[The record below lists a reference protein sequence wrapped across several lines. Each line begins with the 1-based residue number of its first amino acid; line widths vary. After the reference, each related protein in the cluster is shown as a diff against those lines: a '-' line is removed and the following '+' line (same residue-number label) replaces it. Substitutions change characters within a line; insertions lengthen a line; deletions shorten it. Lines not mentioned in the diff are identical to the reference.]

1 MNIYSI
7 KFEVEKENKNTKEI
21 SVSVGHFEL
30 GANAIH
36 IASAMAVS
44 YLDAAFGKEGYRILS
59 INYEDVHILNWPGYA
74 EELAKEGDANKLLN
88 EWFKFFG
95 PKANIEQ

>member
-7 KFEVEKENKNTKEI
+7 KFEVEKENKETKEPI
-21 SVSVGHFEL
+21 VTVGHFEL

-36 IASAMAVS
+36 FASAMAVS
-44 YLDAAFGKEGYRILS
+44 YLDAAFGKNGYKIVS

-74 EELAKEGDANKLLN
+74 EELAKEGDVDKLLS

-95 PKANIEQ
+95 PRTIIKQ